1 MTAFHYVIWDM
12 DGVLVDSERHWDT
25 KDDFFL
31 ARELDN
37 WSEFD
42 ESRLIGRSLSDIYQM
57 LKGEM
62 DLQMSY
68 EEYRKNYDATANQIY
83 STKAELMPNAQ
94 HTLATLKQSGITQAL
109 VSSSTHRWIGY
120 ALDQFGI
127 GEYFA
132 KIISSDDV
140 EGKGKPAPDIYE
152 FACAELNAPKEAIL
166 VVEDSIPG
174 IQAAKSAGLTVAGY
188 TGAKHGQHPANADIE
203 IDDLQEVL
211 RLVESGIE

>member
-1 MTAFHYVIWDM
+1 MSAFHFVIWDM

-42 ESRLIGRSLSDIYQM
+42 ESRLIGRSLADIYAM
-57 LKGEM
+57 LRKEM

-68 EEYRKNYDATANQIY
+68 DEYRENYDATAKHIY
-83 STKAELMPNAQ
+83 STKAELMPNAMK
-94 HTLATLKQSGITQAL
+94 TLESLKQMGITQAL

-127 GEYFA
+127 AEYFT

-140 EGKGKPAPDIYE
+140 DGKGKPAPDIYKY
-152 FACAELNAPKEAIL
+152 ACAQLNASQDEIL
-166 VVEDSIPG
+166 VIEDSIPG
-174 IQAAKSAGLTVAGY
+174 IQAAKQAGLTVAGY
-188 TGAKHGQHPANADIE
+188 TGAKHGQHPADADIE
-203 IDDLQEVL
+203 IDDLREVL
-211 RLVESGIE
+211 RLVESGIK

>member
-1 MTAFHYVIWDM
+1 M
-12 DGVLVDSERHWDT
+12 DSERHWDT

-42 ESRLIGRSLSDIYQM
+42 ESRLIGRSLSDIYAM
-57 LKGEM
+57 LREEM

-68 EEYRKNYDATANQIY
+68 EEYRKNYDATARHIY
-83 STKAELMPNAQ
+83 STKAELMPNAMK
-94 HTLATLKQSGITQAL
+94 TLESLKQMGITQAL

-120 ALDQFGI
+120 AIHQFGI
-127 GEYFA
+127 ADYFA

-140 EGKGKPAPDIYE
+140 NGKGKPAPEIYE
-152 FACAELNAPKEAIL
+152 FACEQLNASKDEIL
-166 VVEDSIPG
+166 VVEDSVPG
-174 IQAAKSAGLTVAGY
+174 IQAAKSAGLTVVGY

-211 RLVESGIE
+211 RLVKSGIK